1 MTWARINEL
10 FHRVLALP
18 ADERA
23 AALDAEDPALRAE
36 VESLLVAYEAD
47 PVFLEEP
54 PPAAAEI
61 RAEAQPSPPVL
72 PASIGPYR
80 IIRVLGQ
87 GGMGVV
93 YLAEDSRLGRTV
105 ALKAVAPRFAGD
117 TARRERLRR
126 EARAAASLVHPG
138 IATVFALEEI
148 DGELYIATEHVA
160 GLTLRE
166 ELDGGRLPMPRVIE
180 TTLAIARPM
189 AAAHERGLVHRDL
202 KPENVMRTP
211 EGAVKI
217 LDFGIAQMRETGDGP
232 SRLTEE
238 GAVLGTP
245 AYMSPEQIRGGPV
258 DARSDVFSLGIIAYE
273 LATGAHPF
281 EGRTPMVTVARILT
295 ADPSPLGDD
304 GGIGGAEAGWF
315 DPIVR
320 VCLQKDPHARFASAQ
335 SLVHALER
343 ARDGLTS
350 GRANGLV
357 VGPTPSTSP
366 FWWWQFH
373 QAAASISYLAVLIP
387 LWFERE
393 WIGGVPGLSLF
404 LAALVAALVASALRL
419 HLWFTVRSYPSEW
432 ETQRASA
439 RLWIRAG
446 DVALAAVLLV
456 AVALT
461 LATHARM
468 AVLLVAAAVA
478 IGLSSAVIEPATT
491 RASFRDPTGAGIT
504 RLRRDRPS

>member
-1 MTWARINEL
+1 MTWARVNEL

-18 ADERA
+18 ADQRA
-23 AALDAEDPALRAE
+23 GALDAEDPALRAE

-47 PVFLEEP
+47 PVFLENP

-61 RAEAQPSPPVL
+61 MAEALSAPPVL
-72 PASIGPYR
+72 PESIGPYR
-80 IIRVLGQ
+80 IIRLLGQ

-105 ALKAVAPRFAGD
+105 ALKAIAPRFAGD

-166 ELDGGRLPMPRVIE
+166 ELGGGRLPMLRVIE
-180 TTLAIARPM
+180 TALAIARPM
-189 AAAHERGLVHRDL
+189 AVAHERGLVHRDL

-211 EGAVKI
+211 EGEVKI
-217 LDFGIAQMRETGDGP
+217 LDFGIAQMRESGDGP
-232 SRLTEE
+232 SRLTAE
-238 GAVLGTP
+238 GALLGTP

-295 ADPSPLGDD
+295 AEPSPLGRD
-304 GGIGGAEAGWF
+304 GDIGGSEAAWLE
-315 DPIVR
+315 PIVR
-320 VCLQKDPHARFASAQ
+320 MCLQKDPRERFASAH
-335 SLVHALER
+335 SLMHAIER
-343 ARDGLTS
+343 ARDGLAS
-350 GRANGLV
+350 GRANPRV
-357 VGPTPSTSP
+357 VGPAPSKSP

-373 QAAASISYLAVLIP
+373 QAAASTAYLALLIP

-432 ETQRASA
+432 ETQRAA
-439 RLWIRAG
+439 TGMWIRAG
-446 DVALAAVLLV
+446 DFALVALLLV

-461 LATHARM
+461 LTTHARM

-478 IGLSSAVIEPATT
+478 VGLSSAVIEPATT
-491 RASFRDPTGAGIT
+491 RASFRDPFGPDGDQSPAP
-504 RLRRDRPS
+504 R